1 MKPCYPEFL
10 CIINQLQQFSHIS
23 AVIHVQV
30 IDLDDTAPVFDLDL
44 SSFEILEFDDLG
56 AGFSS
61 TLIFMFIFHFQQKGI
76 DKLFIIFV

>member
-1 MKPCYPEFL
+1 M
-10 CIINQLQQFSHIS
+10 
-23 AVIHVQV
+23 

-61 TLIFMFIFHFQQKGI
+61 ILIFLFTFQFHQRDI
-76 DKLFIIFV
+76 DKSF

>member
-1 MKPCYPEFL
+1 M
-10 CIINQLQQFSHIS
+10 
-23 AVIHVQV
+23 IHVQV

-61 TLIFMFIFHFQQKGI
+61 TLIFLFRAGGLSQVVYSFYCFKRISMFLSSNFN
-76 DKLFIIFV
+76 LER